1 VPNFSGKT
9 PFKLTLSQAHGLS
22 FSKNFA
28 YIYNFF
34 ILIYIKQIMKIKNLR
49 ADVEV
54 FCMDIFT
61 ERDPVV
67 LDGLVEPAGQPQL
80 RLLGDVRAAHYQP
93 DSEHI
98 AQLSVGF

>member
-1 VPNFSGKT
+1 
-9 PFKLTLSQAHGLS
+9 
-22 FSKNFA
+22 
-28 YIYNFF
+28 
-34 ILIYIKQIMKIKNLR
+34 
-49 ADVEV
+49 
-54 FCMDIFT
+54 MDIFT